1 VRAYLQGDLEAMLGT
16 SIEFPTRTELVIGRR
31 DARFLERM
39 RPFIGGRLRGVR
51 GLGPMLNLR
60 HLLAEA
66 GFSVRRCR

>member
-1 VRAYLQGDLEAMLGT
+1 MLGT

-39 RPFIGGRLRGVR
+39 RPFIEAGGCAVFVGSAH
-51 GLGPMLNLR
+51 MLNLR
-60 HLLAEA
+60 HMLAEA